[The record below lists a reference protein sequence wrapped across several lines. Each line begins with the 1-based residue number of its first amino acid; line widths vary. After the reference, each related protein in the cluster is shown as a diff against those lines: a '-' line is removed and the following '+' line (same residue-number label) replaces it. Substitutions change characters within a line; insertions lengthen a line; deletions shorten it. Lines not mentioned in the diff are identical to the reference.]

1 VNPLQMREMLA
12 NAQKMQEDLKSK
24 LEETIVEASSGGGM
38 VTARMNGK
46 KQLLALRIDA
56 SVVDPKD
63 VELLQDL
70 VSAAINEAGRKADDA
85 MQSGI
90 SGMLGGLNIPGLI

>member
-90 SGMLGGLNIPGLI
+90 SGMLGGLNIPGLV

>member
-70 VSAAINEAGRKADDA
+70 VSAALNEAGRTADDA